1 MNVTPS
7 ARSLARDFCSPTFFV
22 PLWPAPM
29 PSTARPFETWS
40 SEAIAAALTAGCRV
54 RRLVTQSATRA
65 RREARATIAADTQGS
80 IALPG
85 VSAMPIMA

>member
-1 MNVTPS
+1 
-7 ARSLARDFCSPTFFV
+7 
-22 PLWPAPM
+22 M
-29 PSTARPFETWS
+29 PSTARPLEIWS
-40 SEAIAAALTAGCRV
+40 SEAIAPALTEGCRV

-65 RREARATIAADTQGS
+65 RREARATNAADTQGS